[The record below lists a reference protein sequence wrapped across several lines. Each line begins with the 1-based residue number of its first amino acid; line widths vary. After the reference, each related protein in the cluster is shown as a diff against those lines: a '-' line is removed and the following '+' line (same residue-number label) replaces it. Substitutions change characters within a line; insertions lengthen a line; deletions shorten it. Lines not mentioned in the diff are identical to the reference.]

1 MGQYC
6 KNCEKFMKNP
16 DMTHCSDEC
25 LLIAIKNSY
34 TLTENEFN
42 AITWDEKSDPWT

>member
-25 LLIAIKNSY
+25 LLITIKNSMSLDKY
-34 TLTENEFN
+34 GMN
-42 AITWDEKSDPWT
+42 ACTWDEKSDPWK